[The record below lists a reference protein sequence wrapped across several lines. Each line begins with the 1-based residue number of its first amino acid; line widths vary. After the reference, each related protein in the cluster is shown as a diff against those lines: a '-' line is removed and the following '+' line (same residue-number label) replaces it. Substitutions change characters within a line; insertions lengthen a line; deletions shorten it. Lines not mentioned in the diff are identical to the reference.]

1 MTTPTMP
8 NELPEGDLTVKFTGT
23 ELPLVVLDEL
33 AAANVPFNADERI
46 RFEHGRDWWPLTI
59 GWISKGVVP
68 ALAGVVVLPQTIQHV
83 SDTLRIANAHGVAVT
98 PQGGRSGVVGG
109 AIPVT
114 GGIALDLTAMDQ
126 VIAIDDESLTVTVQ
140 AGKFGPDL
148 EEVLGAR
155 GLTVGHFPQ
164 SFDLATVG
172 GWLACRGAGQL
183 SNRYGKIEDIVRGL
197 TVVLADGSVVH
208 TGGRGPRQA
217 VGPDLNQVFVGSEG
231 TLGIIV
237 EATLALHHKA
247 AFEMR
252 AAYSFDTVAEG
263 LDACRRIIQRGAR
276 PAVLRFYDVPESK
289 RNFELERNALIVLDE
304 GDQLLVEANMAIVAQ
319 ECATAVRED
328 DAHVEHW
335 LGHRNN
341 VSALTP
347 LWERD
352 IVVDTIEIAGPWS
365 TLHTIY
371 ENVTAA
377 LLGVESTVTATM
389 HQSHAYQDG
398 ACLYFTFA
406 ARPEGSLEEYYRAA
420 WDAASN
426 AVLAAGGA
434 LSHHHGVGR
443 NRARFM
449 PTALG
454 TGFGLLETLKDAL
467 DPKHILNPG
476 VMGLGG
482 DAW

>member
-8 NELPEGDLTVKFTGT
+8 NELPEGDLTIRFDGPPFNI
-23 ELPLVVLDEL
+23 EVLDAL
-33 AAANVPFNADERI
+33 ASAGVPFSADERL
-46 RFEHGRDWWPLTI
+46 RYEHGRDWWPLTI

-68 ALAGVVVLPQTIQHV
+68 ALAGAVVQPRTVAHV
-83 SDTLRIANAHGVAVT
+83 ADTLRIAHRYNVPVT

-109 AIPVT
+109 AVPVT
-114 GGIALDLTAMDQ
+114 GGLALDLTAMDQ
-126 VIAIDDESLTVTVQ
+126 ILEIDRESLTVRVE
-140 AGKFGPDL
+140 AGVFGPDL
-148 EEVLGAR
+148 EATLRAS

-197 TVVLADGSVVH
+197 TVVLADGTIVS

-217 VGPDLNQVFVGSEG
+217 VGPDLNQLFVGGEG
-231 TLGIIV
+231 TLGVIV
-237 EATLALHHKA
+237 EATLALHHTA
-247 AFEMR
+247 PYEAR

-276 PAVLRFYDVPESK
+276 PAVLRLYDVPESK

-304 GDQLLVEANMAIVAQ
+304 GDEMLVRATMAIVAE
-319 ECATAVRED
+319 ECAAATRED
-328 DAHVEHW
+328 DSHVEHW

-352 IVVDTIEIAGPWS
+352 IVVDTIEIAGPWA
-365 TLHTIY
+365 TLVPIY
-371 ENVTAA
+371 ESVTAA
-377 LLGVESTVTATM
+377 LLSVESTVTATM

-406 ARPEGSLEEYYRAA
+406 GRPQGDLQTYYRSA
-420 WDAASN
+420 WDAASA
-426 AVLAAGGA
+426 AVLANGGA

-449 PTALG
+449 PEALG
-454 TGFGLLETLKDAL
+454 SGFGVLETLKAAF
-467 DPKHILNPG
+467 DPHNILNPG
-476 VMGLGG
+476 VLGLGG